1 MGGIRER
8 RPAALG
14 LLALHSSVIA
24 GLSRFTM
31 VVENFA
37 VYVRAVPTLRT
48 RSETTY
54 DFGLKNLL
62 ASFIAFRAEPYSL
75 PTASRISENACT
87 VRGEM

>member
-1 MGGIRER
+1 MTACCARIVGIAFLCDRW
-8 RPAALG
+8 
-14 LLALHSSVIA
+14 V
-24 GLSRFTM
+24 SRFTM